1 MNKQEVTV
9 PLLEIVYNG
18 KTLNLTK
25 EDAVKLAQKGMNYDK
40 VAEKCE
46 QLTKEVANLKEK
58 NEKITKIAEDL
69 RLSPDDLINGLYEEQ
84 ERENISQYSKDN
96 NIPFEYAKKLKEMEL
111 QIKSLQKE
119 KEELIPIKRRN
130 EEIKEFKKLYPDVD
144 ERNLDPEILKEWEQS
159 KRPLKDIY
167 NEITLRNILNKK
179 NIEKANE
186 ENKNASSG
194 SALGVP
200 EREEEFTDEMI
211 RNMSDKEFNKN
222 FARILK
228 QYKKGEI

>member
-1 MNKQEVTV
+1 MNNQEVMV
-9 PLLEIVYNG
+9 PFLEIVYNG
-18 KTLNLTK
+18 KTYNLTK
-25 EDAVKLAQKGMNYDK
+25 EDAVELSQKGMNYDK
-40 VAEKCE
+40 VAQKCE
-46 QLTKEVANLKEK
+46 KLTEEVKDLKAK
-58 NEKITKIAEDL
+58 NEKISKIAEDL
-69 RLSPDDLINGLYEEQ
+69 RLTPDDLINGLYEEQ
-84 ERENISQYSKDN
+84 ERDNISRYSKEN
-96 NIPFEYAKKLKEMEL
+96 NVPFEYAKKLKDMEL

-144 ERNLDPEILKEWEQS
+144 ERNLDPEILKEWEES
-159 KRPLKDIY
+159 NRPLKDIY
-167 NEITLRNILNKK
+167 NEVTLRNILNKK
-179 NIEKANE
+179 DIEKVNE

-194 SALGVP
+194 SVLGVP

-228 QYKKGEI
+228 QYKKGEK

>member
-9 PLLEIVYNG
+9 PFLEIVYNG

-46 QLTKEVANLKEK
+46 KLTEEVTNLRKK

-144 ERNLDPEILKEWEQS
+144 ERNLDPEILKEWEES

-167 NEITLRNILNKK
+167 NEVTLRNILNKK
-179 NIEKANE
+179 NIEEANE

-228 QYKKGEI
+228 QYKKGEK

>member
-167 NEITLRNILNKK
+167 NEVTLRNILNKK
-179 NIEKANE
+179 NIEKENE

>member
-1 MNKQEVTV
+1 MNKQEMAV
-9 PLLEIVYNG
+9 PFLEIVYNG
-18 KTLNLTK
+18 KTYNLTK
-25 EDAVKLAQKGMNYDK
+25 EDAVNLAQKGMNYDK

-46 QLTKEVANLKEK
+46 KLSEEAKDLKEK
-58 NEKITKIAEDL
+58 NDKITKLAENL
-69 RLSPDDLINGLYEEQ
+69 RLSPDDLINGLCEEQ

-130 EEIKEFKKLYPDVD
+130 EEIKEFKKVYPNVD
-144 ERNLDPEILKEWEQS
+144 ERNLDPEILKEWEET

-194 SALGVP
+194 SVLGVP

-228 QYKKGEI
+228 QYKKGEK

>member
-1 MNKQEVTV
+1 MNNQETLV
-9 PLLEIVYNG
+9 PYLEIVYNG
-18 KTLNLTK
+18 KTYNLTK
-25 EDAVKLAQKGMNYDK
+25 EDAVELAQKGMNYDK
-40 VAEKCE
+40 VAQKCE
-46 QLTKEVANLKEK
+46 KLTEEVKDLKAK

-69 RLSPDDLINGLYEEQ
+69 RLTPDDLINGLYEEQ
-84 ERENISQYSKDN
+84 ERDNISRYSKEN
-96 NIPFEYAKKLKEMEL
+96 NVPFEYAKKLKDMEL

-130 EEIKEFKKLYPDVD
+130 EEIKEFKKLYPDID
-144 ERNLDPEILKEWEQS
+144 ERNLDPEILKEWEES

-167 NEITLRNILNKK
+167 NEVTLRNILNKK
-179 NIEKANE
+179 DIEKVNE

-194 SALGVP
+194 SVLGVP

-211 RNMSDKEFNKN
+211 RNMSDREFNKN

-228 QYKKGEI
+228 QYKKGEK

>member
-1 MNKQEVTV
+1 MNKQEMAV
-9 PLLEIVYNG
+9 PFLEIVYNG
-18 KTLNLTK
+18 KTYNLTK
-25 EDAVKLAQKGMNYDK
+25 EDAVNLAQKGMNYDK

-46 QLTKEVANLKEK
+46 KLSEEAKDLKEK
-58 NEKITKIAEDL
+58 NDKITKLAENL
-69 RLSPDDLINGLYEEQ
+69 RLSPDDLINGLCEEQ

-144 ERNLDPEILKEWEQS
+144 ERNLDPEILKEWEET

-194 SALGVP
+194 SVLGVP

-228 QYKKGEI
+228 QYKKGEK

>member
-46 QLTKEVANLKEK
+46 QLTKEVTNLKEK

-167 NEITLRNILNKK
+167 NEVTLRNILNKK
-179 NIEKANE
+179 WFEC
-186 ENKNASSG
+186 
-194 SALGVP
+194 
-200 EREEEFTDEMI
+200 
-211 RNMSDKEFNKN
+211 
-222 FARILK
+222 
-228 QYKKGEI
+228 Q

>member
-1 MNKQEVTV
+1 MNKQEMAV
-9 PLLEIVYNG
+9 PFLEIVYNG
-18 KTLNLTK
+18 KTYNLTK
-25 EDAVKLAQKGMNYDK
+25 EDAVNLAQKGMNYDK

-46 QLTKEVANLKEK
+46 KLSEEAKDLKEK
-58 NEKITKIAEDL
+58 NDKITKLAENL
-69 RLSPDDLINGLYEEQ
+69 RLSPDDLINGLCEEQ

-130 EEIKEFKKLYPDVD
+130 EEIKEFKKIYPDVD
-144 ERNLDPEILKEWEQS
+144 ERNLDPEILKEWEET

-194 SALGVP
+194 SVLGVP

-228 QYKKGEI
+228 QYKKGEK

>member
-1 MNKQEVTV
+1 MNKQEITV

-167 NEITLRNILNKK
+167 NEVTLRNILNKK

>member
-167 NEITLRNILNKK
+167 NEVTLRNILNKK

>member
-130 EEIKEFKKLYPDVD
+130 EEIKEFKKMYPDVD

-167 NEITLRNILNKK
+167 NEVTLRNILNKK